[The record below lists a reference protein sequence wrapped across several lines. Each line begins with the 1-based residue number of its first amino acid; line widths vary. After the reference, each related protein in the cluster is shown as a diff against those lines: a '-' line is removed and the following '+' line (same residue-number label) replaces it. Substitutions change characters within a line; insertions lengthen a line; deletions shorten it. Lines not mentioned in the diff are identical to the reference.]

1 MTDEYPTV
9 PTDDLAAWD
18 ERVRAESEVFRTPT
32 AAIIGRTLLYD
43 DPELREALD
52 AAGVGHLLDGDDE
65 AGGSHMIDTGDGG
78 GFWRFFFAT
87 ALSFRPPLAP
97 GIGPASMRPT
107 IVSEARRAFTDD
119 LEARGFE
126 NVERGRSQ
134 RVRTDSRDRA
144 SLVKVTATYP
154 FPEDAPV
161 AALDIEGWLAVWDAS
176 GQFRIAGGAY
186 PVQGLEGLLGDL
198 PAEERPVTD
207 PNGFRD
213 ELLDLIR
220 AVE

>member
-9 PTDDLAAWD
+9 PTDDLAGWD
-18 ERVRAESEVFRTPT
+18 ERVRSESEVFRTPT

-43 DPELREALD
+43 DAELREAL
-52 AAGVGHLLDGDDE
+52 ASAGVDHLLDG
-65 AGGSHMIDTGDGG
+65 GGESGDRMIDTGEDG

-107 IVSEARRAFTDD
+107 VVSEARRAFTDD

-134 RVRTDSRDRA
+134 RVRTDTRDRA

-161 AALDIEGWLAVWDAS
+161 ETLDVEGWLAVWDVS

-186 PVQGLEGLLGDL
+186 PVRGLGGLLADL
-198 PAEERPVTD
+198 PAAERPDTD
-207 PNGFRD
+207 ADGFRN